1 MKREK
6 MLQMLLPFLVVVA
19 LVVWGRGLGSFR
31 KKGSLPA
38 SYDPGLGAGGGS
50 SSPSDILTRARARS
64 SYSGWGRNPFD
75 IYAERSQTSIL
86 SGILWDR
93 GNPQAMINGEI
104 VGIGAK
110 AGLYTV
116 VDIQQDRAILN
127 DGTKDFEVMLGG
139 EPE

>member
-6 MLQMLLPFLVVVA
+6 ILQVLLPFLVVVA
-19 LVVWGRGLGSFR
+19 LVVWGRGLGGFR
-31 KKGSLPA
+31 KKGSPVVPHDL
-38 SYDPGLGAGGGS
+38 GLGGGGES
-50 SSPSDILTRARARS
+50 SASSDILTQGRARS
-64 SYSGWGRNPFD
+64 SYPEWGRNPFD
-75 IYAERSQTSIL
+75 VYVERSQKSIL

-116 VDIQQDRAILN
+116 VDIQQDRVILN
-127 DGTKDFEVMLGG
+127 DGAKDFEILLGG
-139 EPE
+139 GQE